1 MITSIIWFKGVLH
14 PWKWC
19 SRGVYLCNDVICDRK
34 GGATSLVTPDS
45 TGQVPAAVSPRFPP
59 LVFFFFFYLTDHP
72 SRGWPRRSYLSTPI
86 CFFHDAGEEE
96 RFRYKSS
103 GIEAAYRSLV
113 ISFPMRWT
121 LVSIATTIF
130 FSPSFSF
137 KFVSFKILY
146 RLFVFKICCKICV

>member
-19 SRGVYLCNDVICDRK
+19 SRGVYLCNDDLRSK
-34 GGATSLVTPDS
+34 GRGHESRNTWLDGSGSCCCFASFS
-45 TGQVPAAVSPRFPP
+45 SPR
-59 LVFFFFFYLTDHP
+59 FFFFFYLTDHP

-103 GIEAAYRSLV
+103 GIEAAYRSLA